1 MRGSPTNG
9 PRRPWTDAE
18 EQLLREL
25 YPDHPTRDVAARL
38 DRGERAVYARA
49 KALGLRKSAAYL
61 ASPAAARIQ
70 PGQGKGSAT
79 RFKKGH
85 QPWNK
90 GTEYRPTGRAIE
102 TQFKPGHMPQTEVPI
117 GTERIRDGYLWRK
130 VTADNP
136 VARFNW
142 RTVHTLLWEEHN
154 GPIPEGHVL
163 AFRNGDR
170 LDIRL
175 DNLELITRTELARR
189 NGPAGLP
196 PQLREAFARRAH
208 ITRQLNKMREAQ
220 Q

>member
-1 MRGSPTNG
+1 MRGSPTTG
-9 PRRPWTDAE
+9 PRRYWTDAE

-49 KALGLRKSAAYL
+49 KALGLRKSAEYL
-61 ASPAAARIQ
+61 ASPAAQRIQ

-102 TQFKPGHMPQTEVPI
+102 TQFKPGHMPHTHKPI
-117 GTERIRDGYLWRK
+117 GSEAIRDGYLWRK
-130 VTADNP
+130 IRDDSA

-142 RTVHTLLWEEHN
+142 VEVHRIVWEEAH
-154 GPIPEGHVL
+154 GPIPDGHVVV
-163 AFRNGDR
+163 FRNGNR

-175 DNLELITRTELARR
+175 ENLELITRAELARR
-189 NGPAGLP
+189 NGPSGLP
-196 PQLREAFARRAH
+196 PKLREANARRAH
-208 ITRQLNKMREAQ
+208 ITRQLNKMRQ
-220 Q
+220 QQ